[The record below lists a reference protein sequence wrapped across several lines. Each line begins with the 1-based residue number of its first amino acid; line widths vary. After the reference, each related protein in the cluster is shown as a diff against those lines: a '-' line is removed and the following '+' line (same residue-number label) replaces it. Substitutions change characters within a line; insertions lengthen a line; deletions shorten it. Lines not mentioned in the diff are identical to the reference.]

1 MAGNRISKKGGTM
14 NIEQARQ
21 KLGMTQSQLGKA
33 IGVSERTIQNWE
45 WGNTSPR
52 PHHVK
57 AIERLLTDG
66 EPVTIARLVAIIE
79 SQQRVIETLMHTN
92 NVQ

>member
-1 MAGNRISKKGGTM
+1 M

-21 KLGMTQSQLGKA
+21 QLGMTQAQLGNA

-45 WGNTSPR
+45 WGNTSPK
-52 PHHVK
+52 PYHVK
-57 AIERLLTDG
+57 AIERLLADG

-79 SQQRVIETLMHTN
+79 SQQRVIESLTHGHN
-92 NVQ
+92 I

>member
-1 MAGNRISKKGGTM
+1 MTM

-21 KLGMTQSQLGKA
+21 QLGMTQAQLGRA

-45 WGNTSPR
+45 WGNTSPK

-57 AIERLLTDG
+57 AIERLLADG

-79 SQQRVIETLMHTN
+79 SQQRVIESLTHGHSI
-92 NVQ
+92 

>member
-1 MAGNRISKKGGTM
+1 M

-21 KLGMTQSQLGKA
+21 QLGMTQGQLGNA

-45 WGNTSPR
+45 WGKTSPR

-57 AIERLLTDG
+57 AIERLLTDN
-66 EPVTIARLVAIIE
+66 EPVTFARLIAIIE
-79 SQQRVIETLMHTN
+79 SQQRVIESLTHEHN
-92 NVQ
+92 I

>member
-1 MAGNRISKKGGTM
+1 M

-21 KLGMTQSQLGKA
+21 QLGMTQAQLGRA

-45 WGNTSPR
+45 WGNTSPK

-57 AIERLLTDG
+57 AIEQMVAEG
-66 EPVTIARLVAIIE
+66 EPVTVQRLIAIIE
-79 SQQRVIETLMHTN
+79 SQQRVIETLTHEHN
-92 NVQ
+92 I

>member
-1 MAGNRISKKGGTM
+1 M

-21 KLGMTQSQLGKA
+21 QLGMTQGQLGNA

-45 WGNTSPR
+45 WGKTSPR
-52 PHHVK
+52 PAQVK
-57 AIERLLTDG
+57 AIESLLADR

-79 SQQRVIETLMHTN
+79 SQQRVIESLTREHTI
-92 NVQ
+92 Q

>member
-1 MAGNRISKKGGTM
+1 M

-21 KLGMTQSQLGKA
+21 ELGMTQAQLGDA

-45 WGNTSPR
+45 WGKTSPR
-52 PHHVK
+52 PAQVK
-57 AIERLLTDG
+57 AIERLLTDN

-79 SQQRVIETLMHTN
+79 SQQRVIEALTHEHN
-92 NVQ
+92 I

>member
-1 MAGNRISKKGGTM
+1 M

-21 KLGMTQSQLGKA
+21 ELGMTQAQLGDA

-45 WGNTSPR
+45 WGKTSPR
-52 PHHVK
+52 PAQVK
-57 AIERLLTDG
+57 AIENLLADR

-79 SQQRVIETLMHTN
+79 SQQRIIESLTREHCI
-92 NVQ
+92 

>member
-1 MAGNRISKKGGTM
+1 M

-21 KLGMTQSQLGKA
+21 QLGMTQAQLGRA

-45 WGNTSPR
+45 WGNTSPK
-52 PHHVK
+52 PYQVN
-57 AIERLLTDG
+57 AIERLLADG
-66 EPVTIARLVAIIE
+66 EPVTTARLIAIIE
-79 SQQRVIETLMHTN
+79 SQQRVIETLTRNN

>member
-1 MAGNRISKKGGTM
+1 M

-21 KLGMTQSQLGKA
+21 ELGMTQAQLGDA

-45 WGNTSPR
+45 WGKTSPR
-52 PHHVK
+52 PAQVK
-57 AIERLLTDG
+57 AIERLLTDN

-79 SQQRVIETLMHTN
+79 SQQRVIESLTREHCI
-92 NVQ
+92 

>member
-1 MAGNRISKKGGTM
+1 M

-21 KLGMTQSQLGKA
+21 QLGMIQAQLGRA

-45 WGNTSPR
+45 WGRTSPR
-52 PHHVK
+52 PNQVK
-57 AIERLLTDG
+57 AIEQLVADG

-79 SQQRVIETLMHTN
+79 SQQRVIETLTHEHSI
-92 NVQ
+92 

>member
-1 MAGNRISKKGGTM
+1 MIM

-21 KLGMTQSQLGKA
+21 QLGMTQAQLGRA

-45 WGNTSPR
+45 WGNTSPK
-52 PHHVK
+52 PYQVK
-57 AIERLLTDG
+57 AIERLLADG

-79 SQQRVIETLMHTN
+79 SQQRVIESLTRVHN
-92 NVQ
+92 I

>member
-1 MAGNRISKKGGTM
+1 M

-21 KLGMTQSQLGKA
+21 QLGMTQAQLGKA

-45 WGNTSPR
+45 WGNTSPK
-52 PHHVK
+52 PYQVK
-57 AIERLLTDG
+57 AIERLLADG

-79 SQQRVIETLMHTN
+79 SQQRVIESLTHGHSI
-92 NVQ
+92 

>member
-1 MAGNRISKKGGTM
+1 M

-21 KLGMTQSQLGKA
+21 ELGMTQAQLGDA

-45 WGNTSPR
+45 WGKTSPR
-52 PHHVK
+52 PAQVK
-57 AIERLLTDG
+57 AIEAMLAER

-79 SQQRVIETLMHTN
+79 SQQRVIESLTREHCI
-92 NVQ
+92 